1 MVLNKSEGLYV
12 IVEDQSF
19 MHVSFGGIIALFLI
33 FLAVEVAFYVLRSIG
48 LYVLAKKNGINN
60 AFIAWI
66 PFAWIYTACKLIG
79 ETKIFGWSFDKIAL
93 IAMIIFSVN
102 GVANLL
108 YNFFNYFP
116 CVGYVLQGGTLTME
130 ENIIYYG
137 TDFVNP
143 YGSAAKAIDVACT
156 VIYYVNYILSL
167 VVMVIEIFMY
177 ISLFRKFWSQH
188 YILASVLSA
197 ITGLFPIF
205 VFAVRNKPATNY
217 ADYVRSRYYYYNE
230 PYGQNPPPDATKSPE
245 HPFEEFAD
253 RGEKDPGDPF
263 SEFSDKDDK

>member
-177 ISLFRKFWSQH
+177 ISLFKKFWPQH
-188 YILASVLSA
+188 YVLASVLSA

-205 VFAVRNKPATNY
+205 VFAIRNKPATNY

-230 PYGQNPPPDATKSPE
+230 PYGQNPPPDATKPPE